1 MENGPDDLVVRIPRE
16 IQGTLS
22 EHTQRFDHMDASLT
36 QIGRRLDDVHQ
47 GMITSLGLAGHAH
60 VRQDGVQKE
69 LDELKQRI
77 ERLEERL

>member
-1 MENGPDDLVVRIPRE
+1 MAREPEDLVIRILRE

-22 EHTQRFDHMDASLT
+22 EHTQRFDRTDESLA
-36 QIGRRLDDVHQ
+36 QIERRLDDVHQ

>member
-1 MENGPDDLVVRIPRE
+1 MASEPDDPVIRILRE
-16 IQGTLS
+16 IQGTLG
-22 EHTQRFDHMDASLT
+22 EHTQRFDRTDESLMH
-36 QIGRRLDDVHQ
+36 IERRLDEVNQ

-69 LDELKQRI
+69 LEELKQRI

>member
-1 MENGPDDLVVRIPRE
+1 MANGPDDLVIRILRE

-22 EHTQRFDHMDASLT
+22 EHTQRFDRMDGSLMH
-36 QIGRRLDDVHQ
+36 IEKRLDEVNQ

>member
-1 MENGPDDLVVRIPRE
+1 MANGPDALVIRILRE

-22 EHTQRFDHMDASLT
+22 EHTQRFDRTDESLT
-36 QIGRRLDDVHQ
+36 QIEQPLDEVNQ

-60 VRQDGVQKE
+60 MRQDGVQKE